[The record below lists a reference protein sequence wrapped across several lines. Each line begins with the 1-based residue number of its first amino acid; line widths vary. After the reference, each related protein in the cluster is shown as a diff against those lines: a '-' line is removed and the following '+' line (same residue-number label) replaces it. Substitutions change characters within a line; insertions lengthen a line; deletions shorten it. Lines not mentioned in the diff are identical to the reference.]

1 MSFKMD
7 RVHVWA
13 CEVKDVPGGV
23 TERLGMLDKAGA
35 NLDYVYTQRL
45 PDKPGH
51 GMLCVAPLIGV
62 EQVKAAKAAGMH
74 EVNDPI
80 VMKVEGD
87 NTAGLAHRLKHEW
100 AIANINLHGAILAV
114 LGTKFI
120 GYITFDS
127 VDDANKAARILAE
140 LGVEKHPAAPAKKK

>member
-7 RVHVWA
+7 RIHVWA
-13 CEVKDVPGGV
+13 VEVKDEPGGV
-23 TERLGMLDKAGA
+23 AAKLAELDKAGA
-35 NLDYVYTQRL
+35 NLDYVNTNRL
-45 PDKPGH
+45 PEKPGY
-51 GMLCVAPLIGV
+51 GMLYVAPIVGQ
-62 EQVKAAKAAGMH
+62 EQVRAAKAAGIH

-80 VMKVEGD
+80 VMRVEGD

-127 VDDANKAARILAE
+127 VEDANRAARILAE
-140 LGVEKHPAAPAKKK
+140 LGVEKHVLKPARSR

>member
-23 TERLGMLDKAGA
+23 TEKLALLDKAGS

-51 GMLCVAPLIGV
+51 GLLCVAPLVGA
-62 EQVKAAKAAGMH
+62 EQVKVAKGAGLH
-74 EVNDPI
+74 EVNEPI
-80 VMKVEGD
+80 VMRVEGD
-87 NTAGLAHRLKHEW
+87 NTAGMAHRLKHEW
-100 AIANINLHGAILAV
+100 ACASINLHGAILAV
-114 LGTKFI
+114 CGNKFV

-127 VDDANKAARILAE
+127 VDDANKAARILADI
-140 LGVEKHPAAPAKKK
+140 GVQKPVVTNAKH

>member
-13 CEVKDVPGGV
+13 CEVHDMPGGV
-23 TERLGMLDKAGA
+23 AAKLSHLDDAGA

-51 GMLCVAPLIGV
+51 GLLCVAPIIGV
-62 EQVKAAKAAGMH
+62 EAVKGARAAGMH
-74 EVNDPI
+74 EVNEPI
-80 VMKVEGD
+80 VMRVEGD

-100 AIANINLHGAILAV
+100 AKANINLHGAIMAV

-120 GYITFDS
+120 GYITFDT
-127 VDDANKAARILAE
+127 VEDANKAARILAE
-140 LGVEKHPAAPAKKK
+140 LGVEKPVLQTAGRK

>member
-13 CEVKDVPGGV
+13 CEVTDEPGGV
-23 TERLGMLDKAGA
+23 AGKLALLDKADA
-35 NLDYVYTQRL
+35 DLDYVYTQRL
-45 PDKPGH
+45 ADKPGR
-51 GMLCVAPLIGV
+51 GMLFVAPIVGL
-62 EQVKAAKAAGMH
+62 EQHKAAKSAGMH

-80 VMKVEGD
+80 VMRVEGD

-100 AIANINLHGAILAV
+100 ATANINLHGAILAV
-114 LGTKFI
+114 LGPKFL

-127 VDDANKAARILAE
+127 VEDANKAARILAE
-140 LGVEKHPAAPAKKK
+140 IGVQKPVVATARKK